1 MDFLEEEISREEE
14 QIKIVINSEI
24 DDVIHGILVVNMDN
38 YGAMLEKIGQD
49 RMDRILEKIGD
60 KFHQI
65 FRGSDIVV
73 KLKYDEYIILARNA
87 KELCNVEFLAM
98 KVLDTVASMDP
109 VDGMNLSCGVGIAIY
124 PLHGMRYEEL
134 KNKAYRALFRAK
146 AKGPGN
152 LRLHDAALTKILY
165 HDYVFDRKAYDKFK
179 NMNLYDMTV
188 NKSLL
193 EICANLLIDDK
204 DALGALNSILEIGC
218 MYMGFSRVYFYAPRK
233 LDPVTRKKL
242 TYTNAGYEYA
252 AETEVMK
259 ALRKDMQVRVSES
272 YSNLAL
278 IDSDDETVDEEIRL
292 TLKDKDINQILYFPL
307 AGGSNN
313 IFRGAFIFENMSVEK
328 IHMSF
333 EELANIE
340 EQMRSIQAYFF
351 SAHTK
356 RFAKENMAKLELFEN
371 IPANVYIIDTETHEI
386 EFANHKAKE
395 GYAGGHIGELCY
407 ATFCNRDSECPNCP
421 IHNMDK
427 NDEHANGVI
436 SYYNYADRAWSYNLF
451 SWMGVYE
458 NKGRAVMISVD
469 VNDFVNDLDQ
479 LDRLA
484 GGTELKDL

>member
-1 MDFLEEEISREEE
+1 MEYLEEEISREEE

-24 DDVIHGILVVNMDN
+24 DDVIHGILVINLDN
-38 YGAMLEKIGQD
+38 YGAMRDQIGPD
-49 RMDRILEKIGD
+49 RMDRILERIGD

-87 KELCNVEFLAM
+87 MELCNVEFLAM
-98 KVLDTVASMDP
+98 KVLDAVAAMDP
-109 VDGMNLSCGVGIAIY
+109 VDGMGISCGVGISIY
-124 PLHGMRYEEL
+124 PFHGMRYEEL

-152 LRLHDAALTKILY
+152 LRLHDAAHTKVLY
-165 HDYVFDRKAYDKFK
+165 HDYVFDRKSYDKYR
-179 NMNLYDMTV
+179 NMSFYDMIV

-193 EICANLLIDDK
+193 EICANLLVDDK

-218 MYMGFSRVYFYAPRK
+218 LYMGFSRVYFYAPHK

-252 AETEVMK
+252 AESEVLK
-259 ALRKDMQVRVSES
+259 ALRKDMQVRISEK
-272 YSNLAL
+272 YNNLAL
-278 IDSDDETVDEEIRL
+278 IDSDDESVDEEVRL

-307 AGGSNN
+307 AGGSS

-333 EELANIE
+333 EEMANLE

-356 RFAKENMAKLELFEN
+356 RFAKENIAKLEMFEN
-371 IPANVYIIDTETHEI
+371 IPANIYIINASTHEI
-386 EFANHKAKE
+386 EFANNRAKE
-395 GYAGGHIGELCY
+395 CNAGGHIGELCY
-407 ATFCNRDSECPNCP
+407 ATFCNRTEECPNCP
-421 IHNMDK
+421 LNKMDE
-427 NDEHANGVI
+427 NDEHANGSL
-436 SYYNYADRAWSYNLF
+436 SYYNYADRAWSYNLY

-479 LDRLA
+479 IERLA
-484 GGTELKDL
+484 AGADLKDL